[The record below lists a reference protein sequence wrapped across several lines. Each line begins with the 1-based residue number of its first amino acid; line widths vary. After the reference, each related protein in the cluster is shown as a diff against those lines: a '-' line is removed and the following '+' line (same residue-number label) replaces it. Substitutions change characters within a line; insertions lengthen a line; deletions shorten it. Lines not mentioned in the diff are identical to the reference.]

1 MQKNNENKKLFVIS
15 GSSGVGKGTII
26 SAFLKK
32 NTNFRLSI
40 SYTTR
45 EKREGETEGVNYFYV
60 SREEFKA
67 SIDNNEFLEW
77 AQFSG
82 NFYGTKKAYVDK
94 CLQNNQDLI
103 LEIDTQGALQLKAK
117 MPEAVLIFI
126 SPPSYQDLEMRLRL
140 RNTEDEAAI
149 QKRLDFVRLEME
161 NSKNFDYIIVNDK
174 IEVAVAEIERI
185 IKGERANA

>member
-1 MQKNNENKKLFVIS
+1 MQNNVENKKLFVIS

-26 SAFLKK
+26 SAFLEK
-32 NTNFRLSI
+32 NSDFRLSI

-45 EKREGETEGVNYFYV
+45 EKREGEIEGVNYFYV
-60 SREEFKA
+60 SREEFNE
-67 SIDNNEFLEW
+67 SIVNNEFLEW

-94 CLQNNQDLI
+94 CLLNNQDLI
-103 LEIDTQGALQLKAK
+103 LEIDTQGALQLKNK

-126 SPPSYQDLEMRLRL
+126 SPPSYQDLETRLRA

-161 NSKNFDYIIVNDK
+161 NSKYFDYVIVNDK